1 MKKGSSYHLLQN
13 ITSPDDFRGFN
24 PEQLEELSNELRQY
38 LIDTILQEGG
48 HFSANLGVVELSI
61 ALHYVFDTPYDRL
74 VWDVGHQAYGHKVLT
89 GRMKELSSIRKKG
102 GLSGFP
108 KISESSYD
116 HFGTGHSST
125 SISAILGM
133 AEAAF
138 LKNQERQHIAVIGD
152 GSLTGGMAWEALN
165 NLGVSNANVLVVI
178 NDNQMGIDPNHGA
191 IGQHLNEL
199 SKETRVSNMFR
210 SLHLP
215 YYGPIDGHDLP
226 ALLSSLEEQ
235 KKLKG
240 PRILHIKT
248 IKGKGYA
255 PAEKEQTKWHS
266 AAKYVKV
273 GKEKTDTIGEK
284 FQEVFGK
291 TLLELALKDE
301 RVLGITPAMPTGSSM
316 IILQEKMPHRVFDV
330 GIAEQHAVT
339 FSAGLALEGFRPF
352 CHIYSTFMQRAYDQL
367 IHDVALQNIPVIF
380 CLDRAG
386 VVGEDGATHHGLYDL
401 SYLKAVPNLIVA
413 APSNEGELRNMMHT
427 ALQADNAFAIRYPKG
442 RGPGIGIDSEPEQ
455 LPIGK
460 ARLVTSGKD
469 VLLLGLGHAVN
480 ELQIAADHLEALGHG
495 ASLMDMRFLKPLDT
509 ALLNQL
515 IPQHRLIVTHE
526 DGTLSGGFGESI
538 ATHMLENDLQTPL
551 LRFGFPD
558 EIIEHDSREGQLHAY
573 GLDGSS
579 LAKQIHKM
587 LSNLNR

>member
-1 MKKGSSYHLLQN
+1 MNKDSSYHLLQS
-13 ITSPDDFRGFN
+13 IASPDDFRGFN
-24 PEQLEELSNELRQY
+24 LGQLKELCDELRQY
-38 LIDTILQEGG
+38 LIDTILREGG
-48 HFSANLGVVELSI
+48 HFSANLGVVELSV
-61 ALHYVFDTPYDRL
+61 ALHYIFDTPYDRL

-89 GRMKELSSIRKKG
+89 GRMKNLSSIRKKG
-102 GLSGFP
+102 GISGFP
-108 KISESSYD
+108 KILESPYD

-133 AEAAF
+133 AEGAF
-138 LKNQERQHIAVIGD
+138 LKNEERQHIAVIGD

-165 NLGVSNANVLVVI
+165 NLGISKANVLVVI
-178 NDNQMGIDPNHGA
+178 NDNQMGIDPNQGA

-199 SKETRVSNMFR
+199 SKENRSSNIFR

-226 ALLSSLEEQ
+226 LLLNSLEEQ
-235 KKLKG
+235 KQLKG

-248 IKGKGYA
+248 VKGKGYA

-273 GKEKTDTIGEK
+273 GKESLNKGGKK

-291 TLLELALKDE
+291 TLLELAQKDD

-316 IILQEKMPHRVFDV
+316 IMLQEKMPQRVFDV

-339 FSAGLALEGFRPF
+339 FSAGLALDGFRPF

-380 CLDRAG
+380 FLDRAG
-386 VVGEDGATHHGLYDL
+386 VVGEDGPTHHGLYDL

-413 APSNEGELRNMMHT
+413 APSNEGELRNMMYT
-427 ALQADNAFAIRYPKG
+427 ALQAETAFAIRYPKG
-442 RGPGIGIDSEPEQ
+442 EGPGIGCDSELQ
-455 LPIGK
+455 HLPIGK
-460 ARLVTSGKD
+460 ANLLTSGSD
-469 VLLLGLGHAVN
+469 VLLLGLGHAFN
-480 ELQIAADHLEALGHG
+480 ELKTTAHLLAEMGQSV
-495 ASLMDMRFLKPLDT
+495 SLVDMRFLKPLDT
-509 ALLNQL
+509 ELLNQI
-515 IPQHRLIVTHE
+515 IPKHRLIVTHE

-538 ATHMLENDLQTPL
+538 ATHMNENCIQKPL
-551 LRFGFPD
+551 IRFGFPD
-558 EIIEHDSREGQLHAY
+558 EIIEHDSREGQFHAY
-573 GLDGSS
+573 GLDGSTIADRIYKA
-579 LAKQIHKM
+579 LC
-587 LSNLNR
+587 NLNS